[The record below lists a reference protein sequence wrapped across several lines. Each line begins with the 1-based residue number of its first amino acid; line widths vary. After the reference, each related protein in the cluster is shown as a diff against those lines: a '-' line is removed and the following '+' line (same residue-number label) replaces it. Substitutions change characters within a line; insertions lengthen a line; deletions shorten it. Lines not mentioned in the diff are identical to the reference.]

1 MTNNFVLQ
9 FNRIQDL
16 SNYESTM
23 YTTLV
28 PKKIMCLKQM
38 KMKIANWSDSE
49 SGNDNAVTTRI
60 LGLLLASSWKTL
72 MTFMIIMIIMIIM
85 ALVTTITI
93 MTSV

>member
-1 MTNNFVLQ
+1 
-9 FNRIQDL
+9 
-16 SNYESTM
+16 M

-28 PKKIMCLKQM
+28 PKKITCLKQM
-38 KMKIANWSDSE
+38 EMKIANWSDSE

-72 MTFMIIMIIMIIM
+72 MTIMIIM

-93 MTSV
+93 QL